1 MINKITTMENALDS
15 VKSGDRVMIGGFGLS
30 GSPLNLIRG
39 LSKKPVKNLTAI
51 SEDIG
56 YSNVTIFK
64 DRAVSALYDNRQVSK
79 VCVSFLG
86 PNKFINQLIK
96 DGELEYQLV
105 PQGTLIERIRA
116 AAAGIGGFYTP
127 TGVGTVVEEGKEKK
141 VIDGR
146 EYILETAL
154 HAEVALVKGYR
165 ADRMGNVTFR
175 YTGSNFN
182 LMMAMAAKTTIVE
195 VEEIVEVGELDPE
208 HVQLPGV
215 FVDYVVLPEGG
226 A

>member
-1 MINKITTMENALDS
+1 MINKITTMEKALDS

-39 LSKKPVKNLTAI
+39 LSQKPVKGLTAI

-56 YSNVTIFK
+56 YSNITIFK
-64 DRAVSALYDNRQVSK
+64 ERAVSALYDNRQISK

-86 PNKFINQLIK
+86 PNKFINQMIY
-96 DGELEYQLV
+96 DGELEYELI

-116 AAAGIGGFYTP
+116 AGAGIGGFYTP
-127 TGVGTVVEEGKEKK
+127 TGVGTLVEEGKEKK
-141 VIDGR
+141 VIDGK
-146 EYILETAL
+146 EYILEKAL
-154 HAEVALVKGYR
+154 HADIALVKGYQ

-175 YTGSNFN
+175 YTANNFN
-182 LMMAMAAKTTIVE
+182 SMMAMAAKTTIVE

-208 HVQLPGV
+208 RVQLPGV

-226 A
+226 T